1 MNLQFVKFAEDKKEK
16 EEITQLLAGSTK
28 ILGILNR
35 LIEEQIESTDKQILS
50 WKRYFM
56 PRWSEYQADQIG
68 YKRALRYVQ
77 TIIKEK

>member
-1 MNLQFVKFAEDKKEK
+1 MNLQFLKYAEDKQEK
-16 EEITQLLAGSTK
+16 EEIVQLLHGSTK
-28 ILGILNR
+28 ILGILAR
-35 LIEEQIESTDKQILS
+35 LLEEQIEAAEKQSLS

-56 PRWSEYQADQIG
+56 PRWSEYQADQVG